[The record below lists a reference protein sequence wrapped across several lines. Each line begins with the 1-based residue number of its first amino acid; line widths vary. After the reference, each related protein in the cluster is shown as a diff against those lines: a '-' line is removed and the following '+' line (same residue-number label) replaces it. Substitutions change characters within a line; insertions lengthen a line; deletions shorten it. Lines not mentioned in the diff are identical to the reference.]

1 MRQLRNPLRTPLL
14 LLALTCGSVGGAE
27 AAPGNERKALR
38 KACDAGE
45 AEACLN
51 LAHALAEGDRGP
63 ANPKQALGLYEDTLC
78 KALGTAP
85 EPAPTRA
92 ARAAGCHFA
101 GLAHAGGEFVPVD
114 GPRAS
119 ALYARACEA
128 DHLDACGSLARTL
141 REGRGVP
148 ADLPRARAVHG
159 SACDRG
165 RGESC
170 AEAGRMSEAG
180 EGGPVDLAEA
190 RRRQLQGCDA
200 GLAPACL
207 VAADMCEAGR
217 GGEVDSARGKALR
230 ARACTLGG
238 ERFCPD
244 EPGAEPDDSPEREP
258 ERVPP
263 ATSR

>member
-1 MRQLRNPLRTPLL
+1 
-14 LLALTCGSVGGAE
+14 
-27 AAPGNERKALR
+27 
-38 KACDAGE
+38 
-45 AEACLN
+45 
-51 LAHALAEGDRGP
+51 
-63 ANPKQALGLYEDTLC
+63 
-78 KALGTAP
+78 
-85 EPAPTRA
+85 
-92 ARAAGCHFA
+92 
-101 GLAHAGGEFVPVD
+101 
-114 GPRAS
+114 
-119 ALYARACEA
+119 
-128 DHLDACGSLARTL
+128 
-141 REGRGVP
+141 
-148 ADLPRARAVHG
+148 
-159 SACDRG
+159 
-165 RGESC
+165 
-170 AEAGRMSEAG
+170 MSEAG